1 MREYRT
7 PRIPFAL
14 ALALRWLKSTRKDSF
29 TSFLSA
35 VAAGGIGLGVAALV
49 LALAALS
56 GMQRLLREE
65 ILGRT
70 PSLEISLPPA
80 ADRFEVEGW
89 LAREPEVV
97 SVQTVL
103 RGRGWIVAGG
113 TALPL
118 ELVGHEGAVPASFPD
133 AAGLP
138 PGLYLADVQAARL
151 GLDPGSIV
159 TLASPRPTLTP
170 IGPQPRLLSMRLA
183 GTYRSARTD
192 EVAQAALPLE
202 RAEILLGA
210 DRPRI
215 LQVSTRDLDGALVL
229 AARLPERLPPGAR
242 VATWRDLNRPLFFAL
257 RLEKTVMFL
266 AVSLV
271 VAVAAIALFSDLS
284 LVASSKRREIG
295 VLAALGADA
304 GGVRQVF
311 LWLGLLL
318 AGLGAGAGALVGCAG
333 ALLFDRYRLL
343 SLPSGVLLFDYL
355 PFELRAADV
364 AAVLGITLA
373 LALGCSALAAARAA
387 QLDPVEALRR

>member
-1 MREYRT
+1 LSR
-7 PRIPFAL
+7 PALPFSL
-14 ALALRWLKSTRKDSF
+14 ALALRWLRSTRRDAF

-70 PSLEISLPPA
+70 PSLEISLPA
-80 ADRFEVEGW
+80 TADRFAVER
-89 LAREPEVV
+89 AISREPEVD

-103 RGRGWIVAGG
+103 RGRGWLVSGG
-113 TALPL
+113 SALPL
-118 ELVGHEGAVPASFPD
+118 ELVGHEGAVPASFPG
-133 AAGLP
+133 AAGAA

-151 GLDPGSIV
+151 GLEPGAVVSLV
-159 TLASPRPTLTP
+159 SPRPTLTP
-170 IGPQPRLLSMRLA
+170 LGPQPRLLSMRLA

-215 LQVSTRDLDGALVL
+215 LQVSTRDLDGALAL
-229 AARLPERLPPGAR
+229 AARLPATLPEGAR
-242 VATWRDLNRPLFFAL
+242 VATWRDLNKPLFFAL
-257 RLEKTVMFL
+257 RLEKTVLFL

-295 VLAALGADA
+295 VLSALGAGA
-304 GGVRQVF
+304 PTVRRVF

-318 AGLGAGAGALVGCAG
+318 AGLGAGVGGALGCVG
-333 ALLFDRYRLL
+333 ALAADRYRLL
-343 SLPSGVLLFDYL
+343 SLPSGVLLFEYL
-355 PFELRAADV
+355 PFELRAGDV
-364 AAVLGITLA
+364 AAVVGVTLA
-373 LALGCSALAAARAA
+373 LAAGCSALAASRAA
-387 QLDPVEALRR
+387 RLDPVEALRR

>member
-1 MREYRT
+1 LNRPT
-7 PRIPFAL
+7 PPVAL
-14 ALALRWLKSTRKDSF
+14 ALALRWLKSTRRDAF

-70 PSLEISLPPA
+70 PALEIALPAA
-80 ADRFEVEGW
+80 ADRFAVEAAI
-89 LAREPEVV
+89 AREPEVD

-118 ELVGHEGAVPASFPD
+118 ELVGHEGAVPASFPEAGG
-133 AAGLP
+133 AA

-151 GLDPGSIV
+151 GLEPGSIV
-159 TLASPRPTLTP
+159 TLASPRPTLSP
-170 IGPQPRLLSMRLA
+170 LGPQPRLLSMRLA

-210 DRPRI
+210 DRPRV
-215 LQVSTRDLDGALVL
+215 LQVATRDLDAALALAGRLEATLPAGATT
-229 AARLPERLPPGAR
+229 
-242 VATWRDLNRPLFFAL
+242 ATWRDLNKPLFFAL
-257 RLEKTVMFL
+257 RLEKTVLFL

-304 GGVRQVF
+304 PAVRGVF

-318 AGLGAGAGALVGCAG
+318 AGIGAGAGGLLGCLG
-333 ALLFDRYRLL
+333 ALAADRYRLL
-343 SLPSGVLLFDYL
+343 SLPAGVLLFEYL
-355 PFELRAADV
+355 PFELRAGDV
-364 AAVLGITLA
+364 AAVLGVTLA
-373 LALGCSALAAARAA
+373 LAAGCSALAASRAA
-387 QLDPVEALRR
+387 RLDPVEALRR